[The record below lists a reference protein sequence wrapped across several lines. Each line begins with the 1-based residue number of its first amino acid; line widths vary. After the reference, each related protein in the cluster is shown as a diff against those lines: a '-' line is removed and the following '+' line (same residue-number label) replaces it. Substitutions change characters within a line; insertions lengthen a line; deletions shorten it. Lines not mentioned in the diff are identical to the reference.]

1 MKRIFGSRRHDYR
14 ARSGIFLLIMALLV
28 GMAGYGGTCSVNP
41 PPQEGEIRTWY
52 DLDAVTDNLSG
63 NYTLMN
69 DLDSTTAGYDELAGP
84 TANWGKGWEPIS
96 WQPIESWDTEG
107 FNGTFDGQGYEIR
120 DLFINRPDQDI
131 IGLFCG
137 VVGYIKDLGVV
148 NAYVVGDLATGVLAG
163 GNGGTITN
171 SYATGTVAGN
181 WSVGG
186 LVGSNGGTVNYCYF
200 NGSVTGYVY
209 VGCLVGFNSYAVVSN
224 SYSTGSATGTL
235 GMVGGL
241 VGINERGYVS
251 NSYSVGSADGGAI
264 IGGLVGANAGNVSES
279 YSLASVTGNRSVGG
293 LVGHNGWNVTNCY
306 SAGSVAGNDNVG
318 GLVGEGRYDNVT
330 NSFWDTETSGQATS
344 AGGVGKNTTEM
355 QDINTFSGAGWDI
368 TTVINPSARNPA
380 YIWNIVDD
388 VTYPFLSWQP

>member
-1 MKRIFGSRRHDYR
+1 MVRVS
-14 ARSGIFLLIMALLV
+14 IFLIIVAFVAGMV
-28 GMAGYGGTCSVNP
+28 GCDSNGDNP

-52 DLDAVTDNLSG
+52 DLDEVRDNAAG

-69 DLDSTTAGYDELAGP
+69 DLDSATAGYDELAGP
-84 TANWGKGWEPIS
+84 TANWGKGWEPIG
-96 WQPIESWDTEG
+96 WQPIESWDTEA

-120 DLFINRPDQDI
+120 DLFINRPDQDT

-148 NAYVVGDLATGVLAG
+148 NAYVAGDLGTGGLAG
-163 GNGGTITN
+163 VNAGTITN

-181 WSVGG
+181 WCVGG
-186 LVGSNGGTVNYCYF
+186 LVGDNGGDGTVSYCYF
-200 NGSVTGYVY
+200 NGSVTGNVY

-224 SYSTGSATGTL
+224 SYSTGSATGTV

-251 NSYSVGSADGGAI
+251 NSYSVGSADGGGA

-279 YSLASVTGNRSVGG
+279 YSLARVTGNWSVGG
-293 LVGHNGWNVTNCY
+293 LAGHNGWNVTNCY

-318 GLVGEGRYDNVT
+318 GLVGGGRYDNVT

-355 QDINTFSGAGWDI
+355 QGINTFSGAGWDI
-368 TTVINPSARNPA
+368 TTVINPSPQSSILAHATLHTSGTSLTMRL
-380 YIWNIVDD
+380 IH
-388 VTYPFLSWQP
+388 S

>member
-1 MKRIFGSRRHDYR
+1 MAS
-14 ARSGIFLLIMALLV
+14 IFLIVVAFIAGMV
-28 GMAGYGGTCSVNP
+28 GCGNNP
-41 PPQEGEIRTWY
+41 TPQEGEIRTWY
-52 DLDAVTDNLSG
+52 DLDAVRDNLSG

-69 DLDSTTAGYDELAGP
+69 DLDSATAGYDELAGP
-84 TANWGKGWEPIS
+84 TANWGKGWEPIG
-96 WQPIESWDTEG
+96 WQPIESWDREG

-120 DLFINRPDQDI
+120 DLFINRPDQDL

-137 VVGYIKDLGVV
+137 VGGYIKDLGVV
-148 NAYVVGDLATGVLAG
+148 NACVVGAIGTGGLAAG
-163 GNGGTITN
+163 SGGTV
-171 SYATGTVAGN
+171 SYCSFSGSVTGSTD
-181 WSVGG
+181 VGG
-186 LVGSNGGTVNYCYF
+186 LVGSNSGPGTVSYCYF
-200 NGSVTGYVY
+200 NGSVTGNVY

-224 SYSTGSATGTL
+224 SYSTGSATGV
-235 GMVGGL
+235 GAVGGL

-251 NSYSVGSADGGAI
+251 KSYSVGSADGGAG

-293 LVGHNGWNVTNCY
+293 LVGGNGWNVTNCY
-306 SAGSVAGNDNVG
+306 SAGSVAGNDDVG
-318 GLVGEGRYDNVT
+318 GLVGEGSYDNVT

-355 QDINTFSGAGWDI
+355 QDINTLSGAGWDI

-388 VTYPFLSWQP
+388 ETYPFLSWQS